1 MEQKSAT
8 GKIIGVTLI
17 VTAVGVGTYLL
28 LAPKSAQGRPRN
40 PQQGGQKLTP
50 LQRKLKQ
57 LGNKVKKALKK
68 LTSGK
73 GGGKGNGNNGS
84 PRGNGN
90 NGNNNNSDYG
100 IGNEYGAYSGDGEN
114 EDSGDYGIGS
124 DYSGGDYS
132 GGDYSGSDYSGSDY
146 SGGDY
151 SGGDYSGGD
160 YSGGGDY

>member
-8 GKIIGVTLI
+8 GKIIGATLI
-17 VTAVGVGTYLL
+17 VTAIGVGTYLL
-28 LAPKSAQGRPRN
+28 LAPKSAKGTPRN

-90 NGNNNNSDYG
+90 GNNGNNNNSDYG

-114 EDSGDYGIGS
+114 EDSGDYGV
-124 DYSGGDYS
+124 GGDYS
-132 GGDYSGSDYSGSDY
+132 GGDYSGSDY